1 MHTCA
6 TNRDEPQRSELLYER
21 CIMHIG
27 FEVSNVTIDHAT
39 GVARYI
45 IALISALAGQIEA
58 HDHLT
63 LFYKLSRWRRR
74 WSWWRPAGLPM
85 RLYHG
90 WWWPPVKGIDIVH
103 GLDCVVPSWTRVK
116 RLVTFHDLLMLSCDD
131 VQIAPE
137 GFRRKKRQLYRAAAA
152 HADAIIA
159 VSSTTKQ
166 DVVQLLEV
174 PESRVYVTHLGI
186 DQHFGQQTPEAI
198 SKVLKHYA
206 LAPGYLLFT
215 GAISGRKNTA
225 RLVQAYAQSHASKEH
240 PLVLVGAMSYRSEET
255 LAAMHQCGLG
265 RWVQLLG
272 YVPDEDLS
280 ALYAGAGCFVF
291 PTLYE
296 GFGMPILEAMAS
308 GTPVLTSTTGA
319 APEISGGLAVSVN
332 PYDVEA
338 IADGIDR
345 ALETPASTLAQAREH
360 AKTFTWE
367 RCASQTLAI
376 YRQIA
381 CTTHSHHKKS
391 SYVPPTG

>member
-1 MHTCA
+1 
-6 TNRDEPQRSELLYER
+6 
-21 CIMHIG
+21 MHIG

-39 GVARYI
+39 GVASSI
-45 IALISALAGQIEA
+45 IALISALAGQIEG

-74 WSWWRPAGLPM
+74 RSWWRPAGLPV

-90 WWWPPVKGIDIVH
+90 RWWPPVTGVDIVH
-103 GLDCVVPSWTRVK
+103 GLDCVVPPWTRVK
-116 RLVTFHDLLMLSCDD
+116 RLVTFNDLLMMFSDD
-131 VQIAPE
+131 TQIAPE
-137 GFRRKKRQLYRAAAA
+137 GFRRKKRQLYKAAAA
-152 HADAIIA
+152 RADVIITISA
-159 VSSTTKQ
+159 RTKQ
-166 DVVQLLEV
+166 DVVQLLKV
-174 PESRVYVTHLGI
+174 PETRVYVTHLGI

-198 SKVLKHYA
+198 GKVLKHYA
-206 LAPGYLLFT
+206 LVPGYLLFT

-225 RLVQAYAQSHASKEH
+225 RLVQAYARSHASKERR
-240 PLVLVGAMSYRSEET
+240 LVLVGAMSYRSEDT
-255 LAAMHQCGLG
+255 LEAVHQCGLNK
-265 RWVQLLG
+265 RVQLLG
-272 YVPDEDLS
+272 YVPDEDLP

-319 APEISGGLAVSVN
+319 APEISGGLAVCVN

-338 IADGIDR
+338 IADGIDH
-345 ALETPASTLAQAREH
+345 ALETPTSTLAQAREH

-376 YRQIA
+376 YRHIA
-381 CTTHSHHKKS
+381 CTTHSHHKKL